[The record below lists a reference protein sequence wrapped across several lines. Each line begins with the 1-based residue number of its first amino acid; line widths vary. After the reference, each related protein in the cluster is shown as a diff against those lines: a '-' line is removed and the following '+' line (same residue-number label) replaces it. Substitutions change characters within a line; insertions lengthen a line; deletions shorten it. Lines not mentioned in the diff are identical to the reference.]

1 MSFGRIVT
9 LPSEL
14 FSLIFEFAV
23 WSDPYFQ
30 FKALLARDRHANQH
44 VSADSDAYEYEL
56 YDPQIR
62 TVIGL
67 VSKVWNHT

>member
-1 MSFGRIVT
+1 MSFGRMAT
-9 LPSEL
+9 LPPEL

-30 FKALLARDRHANQH
+30 FKALLARDRRANQH
-44 VSADSDAYEYEL
+44 VSADSEYEL